1 MLLMNSSLIC
11 GRSLLF
17 NCQSFEHFLDTLFLL
32 ISNLFILESENV
44 WSIILGFGKGSVQVY
59 FPGQPSYSF
68 PLMHS
73 LVFDWELKRGTF
85 PAPSPNLH
93 RILGT
98 FFVLLFFGALPCRF
112 QQFTYFEL
120 WSMPLNL
127 CRTTVFSWDYRSLNC
142 ARNWQMSLYRVRS
155 ILGLTLWA
163 SLLSRITILCCL

>member
-17 NCQSFEHFLDTLFLL
+17 DCQSFEHFLDTLFLL

-44 WSIILGFGKGSVQVY
+44 WSVILGFGKGSVHVY

-93 RILGT
+93 RILT
-98 FFVLLFFGALPCRF
+98 FFVPLFSGALLCRF
-112 QQFTYFEL
+112 QQFTYFDL

-127 CRTTVFSWDYRSLNC
+127 CRTTCSAETTDPWTVLG
-142 ARNWQMSLYRVRS
+142 NWQMSLYKVRS